1 MGQHASGAWARCL
14 TLGAGQVGG
23 GAFLSRWRGTET
35 WVMTGELAM
44 RGLGPRRRK
53 EPGPEG
59 GGGPAEEGEGG
70 WAGPRPPYPGVA
82 LGALTPGIGTP
93 TEGSGPAARS
103 ELCLDATAVSQDA
116 GGGGR
121 GGRGGV
127 QARRAAG
134 PGRAVDFLT
143 GLAVLRQRARTHTLG
158 RLSRGLWWPGR
169 RGCPGAQWR
178 GAGAE
183 VLLWTHSVR
192 SAFLRGNEAS
202 GGRSAD
208 YGAGARGAGQ
218 TRSEVG

>member
-1 MGQHASGAWARCL
+1 
-14 TLGAGQVGG
+14 
-23 GAFLSRWRGTET
+23 
-35 WVMTGELAM
+35 M

-134 PGRAVDFLT
+134 LGRAVDFLT
-143 GLAVLRQRARTHTLG
+143 GLAVLRQGARTHTLG
-158 RLSRGLWWPGR
+158 RLSRGLW
-169 RGCPGAQWR
+169 
-178 GAGAE
+178 
-183 VLLWTHSVR
+183 
-192 SAFLRGNEAS
+192 
-202 GGRSAD
+202 
-208 YGAGARGAGQ
+208 
-218 TRSEVG
+218 